1 MRWEGFPMSEDLTAR
16 QAQILSYIKDQIK
29 NTGYPPSVREIG
41 HAVGLKSSSTVH
53 AHLVQ
58 LEEKGYLKKD
68 PTKPRAIIPIPT
80 QEEQSLT
87 QIVSLPLVGQVAA
100 GVPILA
106 EQNIE
111 TFIPVPEELV
121 GSGRHFIL
129 QVKGDS
135 MIEAGI
141 FEGDYLIVRQQVDA
155 NNGEIVVAVLEDE
168 ATVKRLFK
176 HDGYVELRPENQS
189 MQPIIVPHAAIAGK
203 VAGLMR
209 RM

>member
-1 MRWEGFPMSEDLTAR
+1 MNEDLTAR
-16 QAQILSYIKDQIK
+16 QEQILSYIKNQIK
-29 NTGYPPSVREIG
+29 TTGYPPSVREIG

-58 LEEKGYLKKD
+58 LEEKGYLRKD
-68 PTKPRAIIPIPT
+68 PTKPRAIIPVPT

-87 QIVSLPLVGQVAA
+87 QIISLPLVGQVAA

-111 TFIPVPEELV
+111 AFIPVPQELIGG
-121 GSGRHFIL
+121 GSHFML
-129 QVKGDS
+129 QVRGDS

-141 FEGDYLIVRQQVDA
+141 FEGDYLIVRQQADA
-155 NNGEIVVAVLEDE
+155 NNGEIVVAVIEDE

-176 HDGYVELRPENQS
+176 HDGYVELRPENQA
-189 MQPIIVPHAAIAGK
+189 MQPIIVPHASIAGK
-203 VAGLMR
+203 VAGLLR

>member
-1 MRWEGFPMSEDLTAR
+1 MREDLTTR

-41 HAVGLKSSSTVH
+41 LAVGLKSSSTVH

-58 LEEKGYLKKD
+58 LEEKGYLRKD
-68 PTKPRAIIPIPT
+68 PTKPRAIIPVPS

-87 QIVSLPLVGQVAA
+87 QIVSLPMVGQVAA

-106 EQNIE
+106 EQNIDA
-111 TFIPVPEELV
+111 FIPVPAELI
-121 GSGRHFIL
+121 GSGQHFLL
-129 QVKGDS
+129 QVRGDS
-135 MIEAGI
+135 MIDAGI
-141 FEGDYLIVRQQVDA
+141 LDGDYLIVRQQADA

-176 HDGYVELRPENQS
+176 HEGYIELRPENPA
-189 MQPIIVPHAAIAGK
+189 MQPIMVPQAVIAGK
-203 VAGLMR
+203 AAGLLR

>member
-1 MRWEGFPMSEDLTAR
+1 VREDLTTR

-41 HAVGLKSSSTVH
+41 LAVGLKSSSTVH

-58 LEEKGYLKKD
+58 LEEKGYLRKD
-68 PTKPRAIIPIPT
+68 PTKPRAIIPVPS

-87 QIVSLPLVGQVAA
+87 QIVSLPMVGQVAA

-106 EQNIE
+106 EQNIDA
-111 TFIPVPEELV
+111 FIPVPAELI
-121 GSGRHFIL
+121 GSGQHFLL
-129 QVKGDS
+129 QVRGDS
-135 MIEAGI
+135 MIDAGI
-141 FEGDYLIVRQQVDA
+141 LDGDYLIVRQQADA

-176 HDGYVELRPENQS
+176 HDGYIELRPENPA
-189 MQPIIVPHAAIAGK
+189 MQPIMVPRAVIAGK
-203 VAGLMR
+203 AAGLLR

>member
-1 MRWEGFPMSEDLTAR
+1 MTEDLTAR
-16 QAQILSYIKDQIK
+16 QAQILSYIKNQIK

-68 PTKPRAIIPIPT
+68 PSKPRAIIPVPT

-111 TFIPVPEELV
+111 AFMPVPEELV
-121 GSGRHFIL
+121 GSGRHFML
-129 QVKGDS
+129 QVRGDS

-141 FEGDYLIVRQQVDA
+141 FEGDYLIVRQQADA

-176 HDGYVELRPENQS
+176 HDGYVELRPENQA

-203 VAGLMR
+203 VAGLLR

>member
-1 MRWEGFPMSEDLTAR
+1 MREDLTTR

-41 HAVGLKSSSTVH
+41 LAVGLKSSSTVH

-58 LEEKGYLKKD
+58 LEEKGYLRKD
-68 PTKPRAIIPIPT
+68 PTKPRAIIPVPS

-87 QIVSLPLVGQVAA
+87 QIVSLPMVGQVAA

-106 EQNIE
+106 EQNIDA
-111 TFIPVPEELV
+111 FIPVPAELI
-121 GSGRHFIL
+121 GSGQHFLL
-129 QVKGDS
+129 QVRGDS
-135 MIEAGI
+135 MIDAGI
-141 FEGDYLIVRQQVDA
+141 LDGDYLIVRQQADA

-176 HDGYVELRPENQS
+176 HDGYIELRPENPA
-189 MQPIIVPHAAIAGK
+189 MQPIMVPRAVIAGK
-203 VAGLMR
+203 AAGLLR